1 MPYYIN
7 IEMHKS
13 IKAGK
18 SRIVFILLLNII
30 FLGTSC
36 KSIMGTTSEP
46 FNIKFKSLYDD
57 DRCTL
62 TINGV
67 KYYDREPI
75 VTERSLGIDL
85 HKRIVIKEDVIQMN
99 IQFEALIEP
108 AWDFRRTIELDTTLY
123 LKDGYNIII
132 FASSDRVR
140 IQQESDIYILE

>member
-1 MPYYIN
+1 
-7 IEMHKS
+7 
-13 IKAGK
+13 
-18 SRIVFILLLNII
+18 
-30 FLGTSC
+30 
-36 KSIMGTTSEP
+36 MGTTSEP

-99 IQFEALIEP
+99 IQFDALINP
-108 AWDFRRTIELDTTLY
+108 GLDIQRKIELDTTLY